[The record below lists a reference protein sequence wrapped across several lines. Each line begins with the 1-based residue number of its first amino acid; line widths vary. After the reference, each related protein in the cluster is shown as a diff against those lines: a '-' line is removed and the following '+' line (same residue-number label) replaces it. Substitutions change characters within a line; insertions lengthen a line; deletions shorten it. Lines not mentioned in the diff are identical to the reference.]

1 MQIDFAMNIYAA
13 REAVRV
19 LKGEMWGSAW
29 DAGAAACPPFGW
41 NNNWDIYNLRMAEM
55 AAGGDAAGAAEPV
68 VAGVGRPV
76 LAGLAL
82 RLIWNAHSIPARC
95 IPLQETQERQEK

>member
-1 MQIDFAMNIYAA
+1 M
-13 REAVRV
+13 R
-19 LKGEMWGSAW
+19 W
-29 DAGAAACPPFGW
+29 
-41 NNNWDIYNLRMAEM
+41 LR
-55 AAGGDAAGAAEPV
+55 GGDAAGAAKAV
-68 VAGVGRPV
+68 VAAGVGRPV